1 MPGKTIF
8 CSWRS
13 SRRPTRAAI
22 RREVT
27 PLPRPSGSY
36 APLRNTRGR
45 VGDRYRL
52 PVPGAPEPL
61 RLDSPALEVMTDLR
75 RVSAVTTDGNTSIA
89 NANQTMIARGV
100 RALFVVDDTRRILG
114 ILTSSD
120 LLGERPIQLAQARG
134 IHYDEVAARDIMTP
148 AERLEVVDLRDV
160 QHARVGNIIATLRL
174 ASRQHALVVEDVE
187 GGGATGD
194 RTVCG
199 IFSLTQIGRRLG
211 IPPQPGSR
219 HRPHFRR
226 DRSADRV
233 GLTCLR
239 SRFPTDAVPGIALAW
254 HSKSS
259 SSRLPRSTAVLF
271 LLVLFEPSLGYHLQA
286 PTPAPASDA
295 FCRMLAAN
303 TAIRA
308 ARRRCGRRPHRRRCI
323 LRSRTRGDRRGAEK
337 HSHRGLHLP
346 SERRRRSLPRC
357 ARRTCRGRRRRAH
370 HRRCDRELSDSR
382 PVFRAVA
389 RCGWLRSRG
398 ISRSAGTRSSASTTG
413 PTARSSSSTARSD
426 SSEAPALRHTG
437 SAASMAS
444 DPGAIPCSA

>member
-1 MPGKTIF
+1 MVDEHAGERGAHRGAAPAG
-8 CSWRS
+8 RS
-13 SRRPTRAAI
+13 HHPEHGSGARKDHFLQLAFFEATHAGGDSPR
-22 RREVT
+22 VT

-160 QHARVGNIIATLRL
+160 QHAQVGNIIATLRL
-174 ASRQHALVVEDVE
+174 ASRQHALVFEDVE
-187 GGGATGD
+187 GGG
-194 RTVCG
+194 
-199 IFSLTQIGRRLG
+199 GRRSHRLWHFFADADRQAAG
-211 IPPQPGSR
+211 HSTAAGSR

-239 SRFPTDAVPGIALAW
+239 EPVP
-254 HSKSS
+254 H
-259 SSRLPRSTAVLF
+259 
-271 LLVLFEPSLGYHLQA
+271 
-286 PTPAPASDA
+286 
-295 FCRMLAAN
+295 
-303 TAIRA
+303 
-308 ARRRCGRRPHRRRCI
+308 
-323 LRSRTRGDRRGAEK
+323 
-337 HSHRGLHLP
+337 
-346 SERRRRSLPRC
+346 
-357 ARRTCRGRRRRAH
+357 
-370 HRRCDRELSDSR
+370 
-382 PVFRAVA
+382 
-389 RCGWLRSRG
+389 
-398 ISRSAGTRSSASTTG
+398 
-413 PTARSSSSTARSD
+413 
-426 SSEAPALRHTG
+426 
-437 SAASMAS
+437 
-444 DPGAIPCSA
+444 